1 MPTTLS
7 RDTISIRSW
16 PTRPPARRSAEC
28 RCRYTRRGP
37 RFVACG
43 LPIHSSGGCP
53 SRCGQC
59 WLPIGRVVAVG
70 TEGNPRQRLAA
81 PIGLSTAG
89 HPALAKVH
97 GCKGVVGRPLYKGYE
112 VAGSKIMV
120 AFDEVGSGLMIT
132 KLSDVFGESCIPT

>member
-1 MPTTLS
+1 MPVQIYS
-7 RDTISIRSW
+7 ARASIRGVW
-16 PTRPPARRSAEC
+16 PTNSLIR
-28 RCRYTRRGP
+28 
-37 RFVACG
+37 
-43 LPIHSSGGCP
+43 GCP

-97 GCKGVVGRPLYKGYE
+97 GCKGVVGRHLYKGCE
-112 VAGSKIMV
+112 IAGSKIVV
-120 AFDEVGSGLMIT
+120 AFEEVGSGLMIT
-132 KLSDVFGESCIPT
+132 KLSDVFGESCMPT